1 MAERSSSLIF
11 APSETTTA
19 SRIAALICNDVGL
32 PSSCC
37 PVCTSTE
44 MLRGALIHVP
54 HDRCLAV
61 LLAARPDELDQM
73 VALSAWLHGLP
84 IILKVPD
91 GSIETIAK
99 AHLLRP
105 RYLMGPCVDYDE
117 LRAVIQQIFLH
128 GRKLPSPHT
137 RNSQTL
143 LVTLRG
149 TAERFFRIKKAGK
162 ENDHVQKPE
171 T

>member
-1 MAERSSSLIF
+1 MAEHASSLIF
-11 APSETTTA
+11 APTEATTA

-44 MLRGALIHVP
+44 MLRGALKNVP
-54 HDRCLAV
+54 HARCLAV

-73 VALSAWLHGLP
+73 VALAEWLHGLP
-84 IILKVPD
+84 IILKIPD
-91 GSIETIAK
+91 DNLETIAK
-99 AHLLRP
+99 AHRLRP
-105 RYLMGPCVDYDE
+105 RYLMGPSVDYGE

-128 GRKLPSPHT
+128 GRKSPSPHT

-149 TAERFFRIKKAGK
+149 KAERFFRIKKAGK
-162 ENDHVQKPE
+162 ENDHVH
-171 T
+171 

>member
-11 APSETTTA
+11 APSETATA
-19 SRIAALICNDVGL
+19 SRIAALICNDAGL
-32 PSSCC
+32 PSNCC

-44 MLRGALIHVP
+44 MLRGALIDAP

-73 VALSAWLHGLP
+73 VTLAEWLHGLP
-84 IILKVPD
+84 IILKIPD
-91 GSIETIAK
+91 GDIETIAK

-105 RYLMGPCVDYDE
+105 RYLMGPTVDYGE
-117 LRAVIQQIFLH
+117 LRAVIHQIFLH
-128 GRKLPSPHT
+128 GRKSPYL
-137 RNSQTL
+137 RSPNPQTL

-149 TAERFFRIKKAGK
+149 KAERFFRIKKAGK
-162 ENDHVQKPE
+162 ENDHVQKFE